1 MKTVGYKKQITVL
14 FSSLSGIHSEDVT
27 PDTTKEEVER
37 RFNEYVEKK
46 VEEYRKSFSVGTF
59 DVDTYEVNEAGGMF
73 QTDRK
78 RHSMNVYDDVRKDL
92 LENGD
97 FEPLK

>member
-46 VEEYRKSFSVGTF
+46 VEEYRSFSMGTF

-97 FEPLK
+97 FEPVK